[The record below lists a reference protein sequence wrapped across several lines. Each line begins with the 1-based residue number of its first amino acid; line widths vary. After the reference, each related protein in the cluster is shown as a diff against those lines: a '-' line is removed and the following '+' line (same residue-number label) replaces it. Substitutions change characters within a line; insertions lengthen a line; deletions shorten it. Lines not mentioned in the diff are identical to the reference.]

1 MSRLVLVGS
10 VIVDIV
16 MYVDELPPRAGDVI
30 ARGSLLAAG
39 GGRNV
44 LTAASRQGL
53 PAVYAGRHGTGPF
66 GELIRSELRSDGIA
80 VQLAATPGSDSG
92 YCVALVEPGGERT
105 FATAMGVEARLC
117 RGDLES
123 LTLAGGDVVYLS
135 GYDLAYPHGPDIAA
149 WVSTLDRSVGLVFD
163 PSPLVGQIEPALL
176 EPVARRASWLS
187 ANAAEARVLGRLG
200 EAAAG
205 AVVRTGANGCV
216 VRAPGAAPVEVTGYS
231 VDAVDSSGAG
241 DAHVGAFTAGL
252 ARGLSPVEAA
262 RWANAAAALAVT
274 RHGPATCPDL
284 AATAA
289 FLGC

>member
-16 MYVDELPPRAGDVI
+16 MYVDELPRRAGDVI

-53 PAVYAGRHGTGPF
+53 PALYAGRHGTGPF
-66 GELIRSELRSDGIA
+66 GELIRSELRSDGIT

-105 FATAMGVEARLC
+105 FATAMGVEARLTLE
-117 RGDLES
+117 DLAS
-123 LTLAGGDVVYLS
+123 LTLAAGDVVYLS
-135 GYDLAYPHGPDIAA
+135 GYDLAYPHGADIAA
-149 WVSTLDRSVGLVFD
+149 WVSTLDRSVRLVFD
-163 PSPLVGQIEPALL
+163 PSPLVGQIESGLL
-176 EPVARRASWLS
+176 QPVVRRASWLS

-205 AVVRTGANGCV
+205 AVVRIGAGGCV
-216 VRAPGAAPVEVTGYS
+216 VRAPGAGPVDVSGYR
-231 VDAVDSSGAG
+231 VDAVDTSGAG
-241 DAHVGAFTAGL
+241 DAHVGAFAAAL

-274 RHGPATCPDL
+274 RPGPATCPDL

-289 FLGC
+289 FLAA